1 MNSEWERWCRD
12 IHRVVDG
19 LVREVE
25 DMKQQQIVEK
35 QISAFIQLNE
45 KLMSNANSYTN
56 LIMVAGYA
64 GYFAF
69 WSTLAGKIPT
79 WLFNTCGLAISF
91 SLTLFITWE
100 IVKMFWG
107 AKHMRATQEILARR
121 PHASVISEFE
131 KAFQDFS
138 ARSQRVWI
146 VFLVP
151 TVVSGVIA
159 GVLLIGYF
167 CLSLAGVISPA

>member
-1 MNSEWERWCRD
+1 MNSEWERWSRD

-19 LVREVE
+19 LVKEVE

-45 KLMSNANSYTN
+45 KLMNNANAYTN

-79 WLFNTCGLAISF
+79 
-91 SLTLFITWE
+91 
-100 IVKMFWG
+100 
-107 AKHMRATQEILARR
+107 
-121 PHASVISEFE
+121 
-131 KAFQDFS
+131 
-138 ARSQRVWI
+138 
-146 VFLVP
+146 
-151 TVVSGVIA
+151 
-159 GVLLIGYF
+159 
-167 CLSLAGVISPA
+167 